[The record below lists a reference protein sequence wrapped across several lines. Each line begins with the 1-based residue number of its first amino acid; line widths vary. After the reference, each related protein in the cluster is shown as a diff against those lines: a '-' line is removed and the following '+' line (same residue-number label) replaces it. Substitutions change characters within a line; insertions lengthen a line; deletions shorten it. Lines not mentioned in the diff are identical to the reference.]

1 MVCKWHAH
9 IGATI
14 SRYEAAERHTMK
26 PQKPK
31 PAMPS
36 LETIQ
41 QELGKAQSMDDFFG
55 KEGIF
60 AGLFAETLEQMLD
73 AELTAQ
79 LGYEPYEAKG
89 RNSGNSRNGHYRKT
103 VRTSNGETEVTV
115 PRDRNGDYE
124 PQVLQKYQANT
135 NELEDKIIAMYARG
149 MTQRD
154 IETQLAEL
162 YGIEVS
168 AQTIST
174 ITNKVLPL
182 VEAWQS
188 RPLAVV
194 YPILYLDAIH
204 YKLRKDHKIEN
215 RAIYIVLAVD
225 LEGYKDVLGHW
236 VSDGKEGASFWL
248 SVVTDLKNR
257 GVEDIFIACVDGLT
271 GFKEAIHSVFPQ
283 VEIQRCII
291 HQIRNSLKYVVWK
304 DRKAFAA
311 DLKAIY
317 RAPTRELAETHL
329 LQLAEK
335 GGDKYAIAV
344 RSWET
349 HWEELATLFAYT
361 PEIRRLIYTT
371 NIIEAYNRQLRKV
384 TKNRGA
390 LPSPEAIRKLL
401 WLAHQDILKK
411 WTMPVPNWANI
422 LNQLA
427 IRFDNRFPI

>member
-1 MVCKWHAH
+1 M
-9 IGATI
+9 
-14 SRYEAAERHTMK
+14 
-26 PQKPK
+26 
-31 PAMPS
+31 PA

-41 QELGKAQSMDDFFG
+41 QELGKAESMDDFFG

-60 AGLFAETLEQMLD
+60 ARLFAETLEQMLD
-73 AELTAQ
+73 AELTDQ

-103 VRTSNGETEVTV
+103 VRTSNGETAVSV

-124 PQVLQKYQANT
+124 PQVLKKYQANT

-162 YGIEVS
+162 YGLEVS

-188 RPLAVV
+188 RPLATV

-204 YKLRKDHKIEN
+204 YKLRKEHKIEN

-236 VSDGKEGASFWL
+236 VSDGEEGASFWL
-248 SVVTDLKNR
+248 SVITDLKNR
-257 GVEDIFIACVDGLT
+257 GVEDIFIACVDGLS
-271 GFKEAIHSVFPQ
+271 GFKEAIRAVFPQ
-283 VEIQRCII
+283 VEVQRCII

-317 RAPTRELAETHL
+317 RAPTRELAETQL
-329 LQLAEK
+329 LHLAEK
-335 GGDKYAIAV
+335 WSDKYAIAV
-344 RSWET
+344 RSWENN
-349 HWEELATLFAYT
+349 WEELATMFDYT

-401 WLAHQDILKK
+401 WLAHQDIARK
-411 WTMPVPNWANI
+411 WTMPAPNWANI

-427 IRFDNRFPI
+427 IRFEHRFPI

>member
-1 MVCKWHAH
+1 M
-9 IGATI
+9 
-14 SRYEAAERHTMK
+14 EAAERHTMK
-26 PQKPK
+26 TPKPK

-55 KEGIF
+55 KDGIF
-60 AGLFAETLEQMLD
+60 ARLFAETLEQMLD

-89 RNSGNSRNGHYRKT
+89 RNSGNSRNGHYRKKL
-103 VRTSNGETEVTV
+103 RSSHGETEVTV
-115 PRDRNGDYE
+115 PRDRNGEYE
-124 PQVLQKYQANT
+124 PQILKKYQVNT

-154 IETQLAEL
+154 IEVQLAEM

-188 RPLAVV
+188 RPLAAV

-204 YKLRKDHKIEN
+204 YKLRKEHKIEN

-225 LEGYKDVLGHW
+225 VEGYKDVLGHW
-236 VSDGKEGASFWL
+236 VSDGEEGASFWL

-271 GFKEAIHSVFPQ
+271 GFKEAIRAVFPQ

-335 GGDKYAIAV
+335 WGDKYAIAV

-349 HWEELATLFAYT
+349 HWEELATMFDYT

-371 NIIEAYNRQLRKV
+371 NILEAYNRQLRKV

-401 WLAHQDILKK
+401 WLAHQDIVKK

-427 IRFDNRFPI
+427 IRFEDRFPI

>member
-1 MVCKWHAH
+1 
-9 IGATI
+9 
-14 SRYEAAERHTMK
+14 MK
-26 PQKPK
+26 TQKPK
-31 PAMPS
+31 HQADAEQHMPS

-41 QELGKAQSMDDFFG
+41 QELGKAQSIDDFFG

-60 AGLFAETLEQMLD
+60 ARLFAETLEQMLD

-103 VRTSNGETEVTV
+103 VRTSNGETEVVV
-115 PRDRNGDYE
+115 PRDRNGAFE
-124 PQVLQKYQANT
+124 PSILKKYQANT

-154 IETQLAEL
+154 IEAQLAEL

-188 RPLAVV
+188 RPLATV

-225 LEGYKDVLGHW
+225 LDGYKDVLGHW
-236 VSDGKEGASFWL
+236 VGDGAEGASFWL

-257 GVEDIFIACVDGLT
+257 GVDDVFIACVDGLT
-271 GFKEAIHSVFPQ
+271 GFKEAIRSVFPQ

-304 DRKAFAA
+304 DRKAFAQ

-335 GGDKYAIAV
+335 WGDKYAVAV
-344 RSWET
+344 RSWEN
-349 HWEELATLFAYT
+349 HWEELATLFDYT

-371 NIIEAYNRQLRKV
+371 NILEAYNRQLRKV

-401 WLAHQDILKK
+401 WLAHQDIAKK
-411 WTMPVPNWANI
+411 WTMPLANWAHI

-427 IRFDNRFPI
+427 IRFNDRFPI

>member
-1 MVCKWHAH
+1 
-9 IGATI
+9 
-14 SRYEAAERHTMK
+14 
-26 PQKPK
+26 
-31 PAMPS
+31 MPS

-41 QELGKAQSMDDFFG
+41 QELGKAQSIDDFFG

-60 AGLFAETLEQMLD
+60 ARLFAETLEQMLD

-115 PRDRNGDYE
+115 PRDRNGAFE
-124 PQVLQKYQANT
+124 PTILKKYQANT

-154 IETQLAEL
+154 IEAQLAEM

-168 AQTIST
+168 AQMIST
-174 ITNKVLPL
+174 ITDKVRPQ

-188 RPLAVV
+188 RPLAAL
-194 YPILYLDAIH
+194 YPMIYLDALH
-204 YKLRKDHKIEN
+204 YKLRKDHKIAN

-236 VSDGKEGASFWL
+236 VSDGEEGASFWL

-257 GVEDIFIACVDGLT
+257 GVEDVFIACVDGLK
-271 GFKEAIHSVFPQ
+271 GFKQAIQSVFPQ
-283 VEIQRCII
+283 VAIQRCII

-304 DRKAFAA
+304 DRKAFTQ

-335 GGDKYAIAV
+335 WGDKYAIAV
-344 RSWET
+344 RSWQT
-349 HWEELATLFAYT
+349 HWDQLATLFDYT

-371 NIIEAYNRQLRKV
+371 NVIEAYNRQLRKV

-401 WLAHQDILKK
+401 WLAHQDIAKK
-411 WTMPVPNWANI
+411 WTMPIANWAII

-427 IRFDNRFPI
+427 IRFEDRFPI

>member
-1 MVCKWHAH
+1 
-9 IGATI
+9 
-14 SRYEAAERHTMK
+14 MK
-26 PQKPK
+26 TQKPK
-31 PAMPS
+31 APMPS

-60 AGLFAETLEQMLD
+60 ARLFAETLEQMLD

-154 IETQLAEL
+154 IETHLAEL

-188 RPLAVV
+188 RPLAAV

-236 VSDGKEGASFWL
+236 VSDGEEGASFWL

-271 GFKEAIHSVFPQ
+271 GFKEAIRSVFPQ

-335 GGDKYAIAV
+335 WGDKYAIAV

-349 HWEELATLFAYT
+349 HWEELATMFAYT

-371 NIIEAYNRQLRKV
+371 NILEAYNRQLRKV
-384 TKNRGA
+384 TKNLARCPRPKLSASCSGW
-390 LPSPEAIRKLL
+390 LIR
-401 WLAHQDILKK
+401 
-411 WTMPVPNWANI
+411 TSSRSGRCP
-422 LNQLA
+422 
-427 IRFDNRFPI
+427 FPTGPIS

>member
-1 MVCKWHAH
+1 
-9 IGATI
+9 
-14 SRYEAAERHTMK
+14 MK
-26 PQKPK
+26 TEKGKPS
-31 PAMPS
+31 MPS
-36 LETIQ
+36 VETIQ
-41 QELGKAQSMDDFFG
+41 QELGKAQSIDDFFG

-60 AGLFAETLEQMLD
+60 ARLFAETLEQMLD

-89 RNSGNSRNGHYRKT
+89 RNSGNSRNGHYTKK
-103 VRTSNGETEVTV
+103 VRSSNGETEVTV
-115 PRDRNGDYE
+115 PRDRSGDYE
-124 PQVLQKYQANT
+124 PHILKKYQANT

-154 IETQLAEL
+154 IEAQLAEM

-168 AQTIST
+168 AQTVST
-174 ITNKVLPL
+174 MTNKVWPL

-188 RPLAVV
+188 RPLAAV

-236 VSDGKEGASFWL
+236 VSNGEEGASFWL

-257 GVEDIFIACVDGLT
+257 GVEDVFIACVDGLT
-271 GFKEAIHSVFPQ
+271 GFKEAIRSVFPQ

-304 DRKAFAA
+304 DRKAFAQ

-317 RAPTRELAETHL
+317 RAPTRELAETQL

-335 GGDKYAIAV
+335 WGDKYAIAV
-344 RSWET
+344 RSWEI
-349 HWEELATLFAYT
+349 HWEELATMFDYT

-390 LPSPEAIRKLL
+390 LPSGEAIRKLL
-401 WLAHQDILKK
+401 WLAHQDIVKK
-411 WTMPVPNWANI
+411 WTMPVANWANI

-427 IRFDNRFPI
+427 IRFDDRFPI

>member
-1 MVCKWHAH
+1 M
-9 IGATI
+9 T
-14 SRYEAAERHTMK
+14 T
-26 PQKPK
+26 PKPK
-31 PAMPS
+31 PSMPS
-36 LETIQ
+36 LEAIQ
-41 QELGKAQSMDDFFG
+41 RELGKAQSMDDFFG

-60 AGLFAETLEQMLD
+60 ARLFAETLEQMLD

-89 RNSGNSRNGHYRKT
+89 RNSGNSRNGHYRKR
-103 VRTSNGETEVTV
+103 VRTSNGEAEVTV
-115 PRDRNGDYE
+115 PRDRQGDYE
-124 PQVLQKYQANT
+124 PQLLKKYQANT

-174 ITNKVLPL
+174 ITNKALPL

-188 RPLAVV
+188 RPLAAV

-225 LEGYKDVLGHW
+225 LDGYKDVLGHW
-236 VSDGKEGASFWL
+236 VSDGEEGASFWL
-248 SVVTDLKNR
+248 GVVTDLKNR
-257 GVEDIFIACVDGLT
+257 GVEDVFIACVDGLT
-271 GFKEAIHSVFPQ
+271 GFKEAIRSVYPQ

-317 RAPTRELAETHL
+317 RAPTRELAETQL

-335 GGDKYAIAV
+335 WGDKYAIAV

-349 HWEELATLFAYT
+349 HWEELATMFAYT

-401 WLAHQDILKK
+401 WLAHQDVVKK
-411 WTMPVPNWANI
+411 WTMPVANWANI

-427 IRFDNRFPI
+427 IRFEDRFPI

>member
-1 MVCKWHAH
+1 
-9 IGATI
+9 
-14 SRYEAAERHTMK
+14 MK
-26 PQKPK
+26 TTKVKPT
-31 PAMPS
+31 MPS
-36 LETIQ
+36 VETIQ
-41 QELGKAQSMDDFFG
+41 QELGKAQSIDDFFG

-60 AGLFAETLEQMLD
+60 ARLFAETLEQMLD

-103 VRTSNGETEVTV
+103 VRTSNGETAVTV

-124 PQVLQKYQANT
+124 PQILQKYQANT

-154 IETQLAEL
+154 IEAQLAEM
-162 YGIEVS
+162 YGIEIS

-174 ITNKVLPL
+174 ITNKVMPL

-188 RPLAVV
+188 RPLAAV

-225 LEGYKDVLGHW
+225 LDGYKDVLGHW
-236 VSDGKEGASFWL
+236 VSDGEEGASFWL

-271 GFKEAIHSVFPQ
+271 GFKEAIRSVFPQ
-283 VEIQRCII
+283 VEVQRCII

-317 RAPTRELAETHL
+317 RAPTRELAETQL

-335 GGDKYAIAV
+335 WGDKYAIAV

-349 HWEELATLFAYT
+349 HWEELATMFDYT

-390 LPSPEAIRKLL
+390 LPSGEAIRKLL
-401 WLAHQDILKK
+401 WLAHQDIVKK
-411 WTMPVPNWANI
+411 WTMPVANWANI

-427 IRFDNRFPI
+427 IRFEDRFPI